1 MVNDVTTSPPP
12 PPDICTNSG
21 VQAGN
26 MGLSIWNSLVD
37 ITGLGGLIN
46 SQTPMEKLQNEV
58 QDLKNKTQ
66 DAINTGIK
74 QYAVLENELDI
85 NIMKDVMAVNSSL
98 QSYVDMQDEIINGRI
113 ILNNIYI
120 FGTYFLLIVVII
132 FLLISHA
139 FKK

>member
-1 MVNDVTTSPPP
+1 MVNDVTSPTP

-66 DAINTGIK
+66 GAINTGIK
-74 QYAVLENELDI
+74 QYALLENELDI

-132 FLLISHA
+132 FLLISNA

>member
-132 FLLISHA
+132 FLLISNA